1 MKAID
6 VNGFR
11 YHDIVL
17 YLASLLA
24 ALGENV
30 FVRDMTEDLS
40 MSRYLPEIDGVGEG
54 AMLEFKGVG
63 FAQGQM
69 PVPEDCTFCFNLWE
83 PARSLSVVREDNVSD
98 FRLFIT
104 DEEPMHEKD
113 MDYSLRF
120 SALGTCGYDESDA
133 FLVIRDY
140 VGMVMQSLI
149 GMFAG
154 NAKNRVFRLPYSE
167 KDRKAELYLTARNDN
182 TFRNI
187 SDRMSC
193 LLEELVA
200 RLRPGTACGEFE
212 RAYRTALRGGSR

>member
-69 PVPEDCTFCFNLWE
+69 PVPEARVLLGSGRYPLCTLL
-83 PARSLSVVREDNVSD
+83 ARAVS
-98 FRLFIT
+98 
-104 DEEPMHEKD
+104 
-113 MDYSLRF
+113 
-120 SALGTCGYDESDA
+120 
-133 FLVIRDY
+133 
-140 VGMVMQSLI
+140 
-149 GMFAG
+149 
-154 NAKNRVFRLPYSE
+154 
-167 KDRKAELYLTARNDN
+167 
-182 TFRNI
+182 
-187 SDRMSC
+187 
-193 LLEELVA
+193 
-200 RLRPGTACGEFE
+200 
-212 RAYRTALRGGSR
+212 

>member
-1 MKAID
+1 MLEIWD
-6 VNGFR
+6 NFFFG
-11 YHDIVL
+11 IT
-17 YLASLLA
+17 

-30 FVRDMTEDLS
+30 FVRDMTDDLS
-40 MSRYLPEIDGVGEG
+40 MYRYLPEVDGVGEG
-54 AMLEFKGVG
+54 AMLESNGIM

-69 PVPEDCTFCFNLWE
+69 PVPETCTFCFNLWE
-83 PARSLSVVREDNVSD
+83 PAKSLSVVREENASD

-104 DEEPMHEKD
+104 DEEPAHEKD
-113 MDYSLRF
+113 MDYSMRF
-120 SALGTCGYDESDA
+120 SALGTGGYDESDA

-140 VGMVMQSLI
+140 VGMVMQNLI

-212 RAYRTALRGGSR
+212 RAYRTALRGGGR